1 MSLCT
6 VCELDSEKHSKALWD
21 QHMNLTAAI
30 NEVLLVASCSF
41 CQKVATEHSE
51 ELWETHKLT
60 VETGRYCPK
69 HHKEENLCQI
79 TLGFART
86 GTARICVHADSP
98 YDKEMIP
105 IYMSC
110 MECGLYLGSTEEDH
124 ADTLD
129 GMCLKCFKEMTGQTE
144 MNER

>member
-1 MSLCT
+1 LSLCT

-21 QHMNLTAAI
+21 QHMNLTAFLRG
-30 NEVLLVASCSF
+30 VSCSF
-41 CQKVATEHSE
+41 CQKDGSEHSE
-51 ELWETHKLT
+51 ELWDTHKLT
-60 VETGRYCPK
+60 VETGRYCPE
-69 HHKEENLCQI
+69 HHKEETLCQI
-79 TLGFART
+79 TPGFGKQR
-86 GTARICVHADSP
+86 TARICMLSADSP
-98 YDKEMIP
+98 YDKDLIP